1 MAPATR
7 CDVKEVRVLVT
18 PFVNFPSLALTAA
31 LLVTLDLGA
40 VFHLEGDAKAGK
52 GKSTWKTA
60 PRPRDRSVM
69 LPRLAQDLGAFP
81 KGCRGSLWGLLHPGT
96 DLMQTGTWQRWW
108 QAGKRELV
116 GPTRRGNPGD

>member
-52 GKSTWKTA
+52 GS
-60 PRPRDRSVM
+60 PHGR
-69 LPRLAQDLGAFP
+69 LPLGPAI
-81 KGCRGSLWGLLHPGT
+81 GR
-96 DLMQTGTWQRWW
+96 
-108 QAGKRELV
+108 
-116 GPTRRGNPGD
+116 